1 MPPPN
6 DHLEAAVHSSLIP
19 LIPLITV
26 LTGAAHATTIAIAAL
41 TSLGARTP
49 HRRRDARK
57 TLRLLLL
64 IPRR

>member
-1 MPPPN
+1 MSPPN
-6 DHLEAAVHSSLIP
+6 DHPEAAVHSSLIP
-19 LIPLITV
+19 LIAI